1 VLKQLG
7 YAAIA
12 AARNFQFEKTIPSNK
27 ETMRIEFL
35 APEEFKRPTD
45 FRVDVQKGIHARA
58 RTGGTIALA
67 ESDEYPVEGT
77 MPDGEPYTATVCV
90 TRPHTLVMLKLL
102 ALVDRHHNTRGRRR
116 RGTIRDRDFAS
127 VDPRSEFRF
136 AARAV
141 P

>member
-1 VLKQLG
+1 MKQLG
-7 YAAIA
+7 HAAIA
-12 AARNFQFEKTIPSNK
+12 AARNFQFDKDHPQQQGNHAH
-27 ETMRIEFL
+27 RVPG
-35 APEEFKRPTD
+35 PEEFKRPTD